1 VVPRYGIVE
10 DVATS
15 EPQLTV
21 EHVDVDAHGGL
32 AEQFGG
38 RVDVDVSF
46 TVHNSGSVTVRP
58 RAQVRISSQ
67 IGGGARSPTEDLG
80 SLAPGESV
88 TVHRMIDDVLP
99 FGSVDAIVT
108 VRSEAPTVTTSA
120 STPVV
125 PWILLLSIALVV
137 IGVVVGLRRSRA
149 RRAAS

>member
-1 VVPRYGIVE
+1 VE
-10 DVATS
+10 DVATP

-46 TVHNSGSVTVRP
+46 TVRNSGSVTVQP

-67 IGGGARSPTEDLG
+67 IGGGARSPTENLG
-80 SLAPGESV
+80 PLAPGKSV
-88 TVHRMIDDVLP
+88 IVHRRIDDVLP

-108 VRSEAPTVTTSA
+108 VRSEAKTVTTSA

-125 PWILLLSIALVV
+125 PWLLLTVVLVV
-137 IGVVVGLRRSRA
+137 VIMGAWALTRRRRKA
-149 RRAAS
+149 RRPR

>member
-1 VVPRYGIVE
+1 
-10 DVATS
+10 
-15 EPQLTV
+15 
-21 EHVDVDAHGGL
+21 
-32 AEQFGG
+32 
-38 RVDVDVSF
+38 
-46 TVHNSGSVTVRP
+46 
-58 RAQVRISSQ
+58 
-67 IGGGARSPTEDLG
+67 
-80 SLAPGESV
+80 V
-88 TVHRMIDDVLP
+88 TVHRRIDDVLP